1 MSVEQARKQAQDA
14 IVRLWP
20 LNVRFQDYVREGID
34 QRLLQTLFR
43 DLGLATNEPSPPKP
57 QSQPAPAISATKD
70 SAERD
75 HNYDQA
81 EERKDRIAR
90 LLAAKGSKPTTASQS
105 NTPARTQSPP
115 QITTTARPQ
124 SEKSRLLQQKMEA
137 LQRAREAKAQQSA
150 QTSEPTTDRSDTPQ
164 VDVPA
169 ETVDRPQTA
178 EAPDGLE
185 QRNSRSTPSIPGLF
199 LSSTPQP
206 GPSPRPQKRPVAS
219 DLNKSSDI
227 ATKRPFG
234 QPRQSQPF
242 LIDVSDD
249 DDDDEDAAMEID
261 SPESHPVTINKPSS
275 PFKIPHLADLTGSLV
290 QIPNRHVSSP
300 GAVLTPGGATPAVKK
315 QELANMDK
323 EIEAMKRKIAE
334 AEARKRVKLSLPSS
348 PSTPMSAEHN
358 DRDSVSS
365 KVASAKLAAST
376 EEPDA
381 TRDTLTPLPP
391 SETHQEEP
399 LRRSETTLPKRRSVS
414 RAASERLPL
423 IEAHRKQQLLKLQML
438 QSQIRKVEEEI
449 QKSLAEEKA
458 LMEEEGSQSG
468 HNSAQ
473 EGLSAKQ
480 GSCRSLDLISELCY
494 ERRD

>member
-20 LNVRFQDYVREGID
+20 LNVRFHDYVREGID
-34 QRLLQTLFR
+34 QRLLQTLFQ

-57 QSQPAPAISATKD
+57 QSQPAFAVSTTKE
-70 SAERD
+70 SAERVHKD
-75 HNYDQA
+75 DQA

-90 LLAAKGSKPTTASQS
+90 LLAAKGSKPTIASQS

-115 QITTTARPQ
+115 PITTTARPQ

-164 VDVPA
+164 VDLPV

-219 DLNKSSDI
+219 DLINTSEI
-227 ATKRPFG
+227 PAKRPFG
-234 QPRQSQPF
+234 QQRQSQPF

-249 DDDDEDAAMEID
+249 DDDDEAAMEID
-261 SPESHPVTINKPSS
+261 SPESRPVTINKPSS

-300 GAVLTPGGATPAVKK
+300 GAILTPGVANPAIKK
-315 QELANMDK
+315 HDLANMDK

-334 AEARKRVKLSLPSS
+334 AEARKRVKLSRPSS
-348 PSTPMSAEHN
+348 PSTPLSGEQN

-365 KVASAKLAAST
+365 KVASVRLMAST
-376 EEPDA
+376 EEPDI
-381 TRDTLTPLPP
+381 TGENSTPLIL
-391 SETHQEEP
+391 SETRHEESA
-399 LRRSETTLPKRRSVS
+399 RRSETTLPKRRSVS

-438 QSQIRKVEEEI
+438 QSQIRKVEDEI

-473 EGLSAKQ
+473 GDLSTKQ
-480 GSCRSLDLISELCY
+480 GSCRFLNLMSELCY
-494 ERRD
+494 EPRD